1 MTRFKTFKNL
11 LAKIRKEK
19 ITNKVMEMKM
29 LKEIAEWSI
38 PPLIYK
44 RVILFPELTLDI

>member
-1 MTRFKTFKNL
+1 MTRFKKIKKL

-29 LKEIAEWSI
+29 LKEIVEWSI

-44 RVILFPELTLDI
+44 GLFFFLN